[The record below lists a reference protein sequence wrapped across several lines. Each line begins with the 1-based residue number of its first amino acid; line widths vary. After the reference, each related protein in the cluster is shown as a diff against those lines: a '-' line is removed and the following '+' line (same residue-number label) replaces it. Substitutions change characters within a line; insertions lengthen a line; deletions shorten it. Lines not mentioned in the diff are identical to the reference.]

1 MSLRAFPLNGATFLG
16 YEYSMKIF
24 QQMNFWNVENWSFIE
39 FMKSAAMDT
48 LLNKTYSRVEIE
60 MSWNIDRLNRII
72 AFVVPFICCCLM
84 TVVIWQK
91 KFAFS
96 RIWINKF
103 L

>member
-72 AFVVPFICCCLM
+72 AFVVPFIYMLLFNDSCHL
-84 TVVIWQK
+84 TK
-91 KFAFS
+91 K
-96 RIWINKF
+96 I
-103 L
+103 